1 MSQLNRLVKKAENC
15 FERCVIEIKK
25 TKGASGVPIDFYLN
39 TCLDCIEAVNKL
51 PESKTSKEKAREA
64 IFNVYFKLQKY
75 NGSERQTTHPFP
87 IGKEISIEVISMPL
101 KSADEHSG
109 GLGFSAVPDDLF
121 LQRSGKSK
129 DPYWNPPKRP
139 APVKTLPKE
148 DYPAIMEEYEERRL
162 ESDRLTMQE
171 FHKEMEQEKREILHE
186 MRQLRKG
193 CDTDKRDVPIM

>member
-15 FERCVIEIKK
+15 FERCVIETKK
-25 TKGASGVPIDFYLN
+25 TRGASGVPIDFYLN

-51 PESKTSKEKAREA
+51 PESKTKKEKAREA
-64 IFNVYFKLQKY
+64 IFNVYSKLQKY

-87 IGKEISIEVISMPL
+87 TGKEISIEVISMPL
-101 KSADEHSG
+101 KSADEYSG

-121 LQRSGKSK
+121 LQNSGKRQ
-129 DPYWNPPKRP
+129 DPYWKPTKTAP
-139 APVKTLPKE
+139 AKTLPKE

-162 ESDRLTMQE
+162 ESDRLTMKE

>member
-1 MSQLNRLVKKAENC
+1 MDITFKRYEK
-15 FERCVIEIKK
+15 
-25 TKGASGVPIDFYLN
+25 P
-39 TCLDCIEAVNKL
+39 NKN
-51 PESKTSKEKAREA
+51 A
-64 IFNVYFKLQKY
+64 IFFTKAFKLQKY

-101 KSADEHSG
+101 KSADEQTG

-162 ESDRLTMQE
+162 DDARLTMAE
-171 FHKEMEQEKREILHE
+171 FHEEMDREKRELLYE
-186 MRQLRKG
+186 MRQLQQGRN
-193 CDTDKRDVPIM
+193 TNKRDVPIM

>member
-1 MSQLNRLVKKAENC
+1 
-15 FERCVIEIKK
+15 
-25 TKGASGVPIDFYLN
+25 
-39 TCLDCIEAVNKL
+39 
-51 PESKTSKEKAREA
+51 
-64 IFNVYFKLQKY
+64 
-75 NGSERQTTHPFP
+75 
-87 IGKEISIEVISMPL
+87 MPL
-101 KSADEHSG
+101 KSADEQTG

>member
-15 FERCVIEIKK
+15 FERCVIETKK
-25 TKGASGVPIDFYLN
+25 TRGASGVPIDFYLN

-51 PESKTSKEKAREA
+51 PESKANKEKAREA